1 MALPDCGPLG
11 AATGRYEPLRAF
23 SAAIVTVPWSD
34 RANKNGPGLPLT
46 GYLSRGMLLT
56 VPGVRHL
63 EPTPEDANNIAPA
76 TLFLLAVSLPQPA
89 GRRQIPRISATC

>member
-11 AATGRYEPLRAF
+11 AATGRYERLAPRRAWLT
-23 SAAIVTVPWSD
+23 SQG
-34 RANKNGPGLPLT
+34 KQNGPGLPLT

-76 TLFLLAVSLPQPA
+76 TLFLLAVSLPQLA